1 MERQEIIIIGGGL
14 AGLTAAIACAKSGRK
29 VLVFEKNAYPN
40 HKVCGEY
47 LSNEI
52 IPYLKSLGI
61 SLPTRVMIDQLH
73 LSNLHGEELQVRLPL
88 GGIGISRYAMDHH
101 LYKEAKKSGVRFIF
115 ARILEVNYEDDLFHL
130 EDENRNNYA
139 AEVVLGAYGK
149 RSGLDKTLNREFI
162 FKQAPWLGVKAHYE
176 YEEFPENH
184 VGLHAFKGGYG
195 GLSKTETGQVN
206 FCYLASYASFKPY
219 GQLQS
224 FTEKVVGENPFL
236 SEFLSKSKMVFDKP
250 ISISQISFDK
260 KKSVEDHVLMC
271 GDAAGLIHPLC
282 GNGMAMAIHGAKLAA
297 AVALEFLESQ
307 SYTRQQMEKDY
318 EQSWS
323 RAFSKRLAVGRQLQ
337 RMLLHPTTSGV
348 LMKSIVRSPFLV
360 RTIIRQTHGKPVMA

>member
-1 MERQEIIIIGGGL
+1 M
-14 AGLTAAIACAKSGRK
+14 AGLTAAIACAKSGRE

-47 LSNEI
+47 LSSEI
-52 IPYLKSLGI
+52 MPYLNSLGI
-61 SLPTRVMIDQLH
+61 SPPTSVMIDQLQ

-88 GGIGISRYAMDHH
+88 GGVGISRYAMDYH
-101 LYKEAKKSGVRFIF
+101 LYKKAKKSGVRFIF
-115 ARILEVNYEDDLFHL
+115 SRILKVKYEKDLFHL
-130 EDENRNNYA
+130 EDDDRKQYA
-139 AEVVLGAYGK
+139 AEVVVGAYGK

-162 FKQAPWLGVKAHYE
+162 FKQAPWLGAKAHYE
-176 YEEFPENH
+176 YEEFPDNL

-219 GQLQS
+219 GHLKS
-224 FTEKVVGENPFL
+224 FTENVVGENPYL
-236 SEFLSKSKMVFDKP
+236 AEFLSKSKMVFDKP

-297 AVALEFLESQ
+297 AVVLKFLESN
-307 SYTRQQMEKDY
+307 SYTRQQMETDY
-318 EQSWS
+318 ELSW
-323 RAFSKRLAVGRQLQ
+323 RKMFSKRLAVGRQLQ
-337 RMLLHPTTSGV
+337 KMLLDPVTSGV

-360 RTIIRQTHGKPVMA
+360 RAIIKQTHGKPVMA